1 MSNEYTGQYT
11 HLENKQV
18 RLTKGESVIV
28 GTVTYVSRFYDSID
42 VEIEDFDTEVNIEPD
57 NGVLIEVI
65 VPPKPKAHEHPLGT
79 VVTADDDNS
88 DRLIKIAEDAWV
100 LYGGVWRVDTV
111 STYNNQ
117 RVDEDGY
124 TEVVVS
130 E

>member
-1 MSNEYTGQYT
+1 MSDYTGQYT
-11 HLENKQV
+11 YLENKQV
-18 RLTKGESVIV
+18 RLTKGESVVV
-28 GTVTYVSRFYDSID
+28 GTVTYVSRFYDNFD
-42 VEIEDFDTEVNIEPD
+42 VEVEDFDVEVSIEPD
-57 NGVLIEVI
+57 DGILIEVI
-65 VPPKPKAHEHPLGT
+65 VPPKPKAHEHPPGT
-79 VVTADDDNS
+79 VITTEDGS

-111 STYNNQ
+111 PTYNNQ